1 MKISIFSG
9 AGASIEDSVNEVVA
23 AENDGFGPPGC
34 DESPDPF
41 QVALDIEASLACRVS
56 GQVDC
61 FGVAKMP
68 ELVVIGQAG
77 ATGPM

>member
-1 MKISIFSG
+1 MS
-9 AGASIEDSVNEVVA
+9 
-23 AENDGFGPPGC
+23 AENDVFVPPGC

-41 QVALDIEASLACRVS
+41 QVALDIEASLACRVPRE
-56 GQVDC
+56 VDG

-77 ATGPM
+77 ATGIMQKY